1 MNENVKSGDVF
12 HSFLP
17 NNEPISIWMN
27 AANQVLKKEEYYLS
41 AIFECATGPTGSS
54 GGLG

>member
-1 MNENVKSGDVF
+1 MNENVKNGDVF
-12 HSFLP
+12 YSFLP
-17 NNEPISIWMN
+17 NNEPISIRMN

-41 AIFECATGPTGSS
+41 AIFECATGTTGSS